1 MWWFMVIYMGNFI
14 LVAMGM
20 RGIVKILINY
30 FERRLFLRSN
40 EKSPLLKVG
49 LSEAR

>member
-1 MWWFMVIYMGNFI
+1 MWWFMVIYLGNLI
-14 LVAMGM
+14 SMAVGM
-20 RGIVKILINY
+20 RGIVEILINY

-49 LSEAR
+49 LYDAR